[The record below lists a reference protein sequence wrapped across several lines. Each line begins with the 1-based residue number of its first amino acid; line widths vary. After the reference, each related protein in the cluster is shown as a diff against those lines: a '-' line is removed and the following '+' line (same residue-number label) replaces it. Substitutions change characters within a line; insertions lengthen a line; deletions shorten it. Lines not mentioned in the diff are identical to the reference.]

1 MTVSSKSNM
10 AVRLKD
16 IAADLGVST
25 VTVSKVLRGGLD
37 ISERTR
43 ARVLKRM
50 AELNYQP
57 NMQARGLAS
66 GRSFAVGL
74 VVPDLVHPF
83 FGEFAKSLAG
93 ALRASGLALVLA
105 SSEEDP
111 EIERQEIR
119 TLVNRGVDVL
129 LVASCQNM
137 EEAEFFTNGNTP
149 LLLIDRNIPKL
160 KTDFVGSND
169 VMVGEL
175 ATRHLIGLGRKKI
188 AHIGSHGTSPSEDR
202 FKGFRNAL
210 GVAGIKLP
218 KSYVVTRERFDEAG
232 DSAGY
237 RAMQE
242 MLAQKHRPDAVF
254 CYNDLSAVG
263 AMHAAMQ
270 AGLGIPGDIAF
281 VGCGNLRY
289 ADYFKVPL
297 TSVDQS
303 IERMGEAAAR
313 RVLTLSTVPGD
324 APQTTLLEPRLI
336 VRRSTVAG

>member
-1 MTVSSKSNM
+1 
-10 AVRLKD
+10 
-16 IAADLGVST
+16 

-37 ISERTR
+37 IGERTR

-119 TLVNRGVDVL
+119 TLANRGVDVL
-129 LVASCQNM
+129 LVASCQRS
-137 EEAEFFTNGNTP
+137 EEAGFFTRKGLP
-149 LLLIDRNIPKL
+149 ILLIDRNIPKL
-160 KTDFVGSND
+160 GTDFVGTDD
-169 VMVGEL
+169 VLVGEL
-175 ATRHLIGLGRKKI
+175 ATRHLIGLGRKRL
-188 AHIGSHGTSPSEDR
+188 AHIGGQGTSPSIDR
-202 FKGFRNAL
+202 LKGFRNAL
-210 GVAGIKLP
+210 AVAGIKLP
-218 KSYVVTRERFDEAG
+218 RSYVVTRERFEETG

-242 MLAQKHRPDAVF
+242 LLAQKQRPDAVF
-254 CYNDLSAVG
+254 CYNDLSAIG
-263 AMHAAMQ
+263 AMQAAMQ
-270 AGLGIPGDIAF
+270 AGLSIPGDIAF
-281 VGCGNLRY
+281 AGCGNLRY
-289 ADYFKVPL
+289 AQYLKVPL

-303 IERMGEAAAR
+303 VERMGEAAAR
-313 RVLTLSTVPGD
+313 RALALSIKPD
-324 APQTTLLEPRLI
+324 DLPQTAFVEPKLI
-336 VRRSTVAG
+336 VRQSTVAG

>member
-1 MTVSSKSNM
+1 M

-37 ISERTR
+37 IGERTR

-74 VVPDLVHPF
+74 IVPDLVHPF
-83 FGEFAKSLAG
+83 FGEFGKYLAG

-119 TLVNRGVDVL
+119 TLLNRGVDVL
-129 LVASCQNM
+129 VVASCQAI
-137 EEAEFFTNGNTP
+137 EDAEFVSPDGPP
-149 LLLIDRNIPKL
+149 LLLIDRNIPRL
-160 KTDFVGSND
+160 MTDFVGSND
-169 VMVGEL
+169 VLVGEL
-175 ATRHLIGLGRKKI
+175 ATRHLIALGRRRI
-188 AHIGSHGTSPSEDR
+188 AHIGGHGTSPAIDR
-202 FKGFRNAL
+202 LKGFRNAL
-210 GVAGIKLP
+210 STAGIKLP
-218 KSYVVTRERFDEAG
+218 KSYVVTRERFEERG

-242 MLAQKHRPDAVF
+242 LLAQKHPPDAVF
-254 CYNDLSAVG
+254 CYNDLSAIG
-263 AMHAAMQ
+263 AMEAAMQ
-270 AGLGIPGDIAF
+270 AGLSIPGDIAF
-281 VGCGNLRY
+281 AGCGNLRY
-289 ADYFKVPL
+289 AQYLKVPL

-313 RVLTLSTVPGD
+313 RVLTLSTKPDD
-324 APQTTLLEPRLI
+324 APRTFFVEPKLI
-336 VRRSTVAG
+336 VRQSTVAG

>member
-1 MTVSSKSNM
+1 
-10 AVRLKD
+10 
-16 IAADLGVST
+16 
-25 VTVSKVLRGGLD
+25 
-37 ISERTR
+37 
-43 ARVLKRM
+43 
-50 AELNYQP
+50 
-57 NMQARGLAS
+57 MQARGLAS

-129 LVASCQNM
+129 LVASCQRI
-137 EEAEFFTNGNTP
+137 EEAEFFTRKGLP
-149 LLLIDRNIPKL
+149 ILLIDRNVPRL
-160 KTDFVGSND
+160 GTDFVGSND
-169 VMVGEL
+169 VLVGEL
-175 ATRHLIGLGRKKI
+175 ATRHLIGLGRRRL
-188 AHIGSHGTSPSEDR
+188 AHIGGQGTSPSMDR

-218 KSYVVTRERFDEAG
+218 KSYVVTRERFEETG

-242 MLAQKHRPDAVF
+242 LLAQKHRPDAVF
-254 CYNDLSAVG
+254 CYNDLSAIG
-263 AMHAAMQ
+263 AMQATMQ
-270 AGLGIPGDIAF
+270 AGLTIPGDIAF
-281 VGCGNLRY
+281 AGCGNLRY
-289 ADYFKVPL
+289 AEYLKVPL

-303 IERMGEAAAR
+303 IERMGETAAR
-313 RVLTLSTVPGD
+313 RALALSIKPD
-324 APQTTLLEPRLI
+324 DLPQTAFVEPKLI
-336 VRRSTVAG
+336 VRHSTVAG

>member
-1 MTVSSKSNM
+1 M

-25 VTVSKVLRGGLD
+25 VTVSKVLRGGVD
-37 ISERTR
+37 IGERTR

-83 FGEFAKSLAG
+83 FGEFAKALAG
-93 ALRASGLALVLA
+93 TLRASGLALVLA

-111 EIERQEIR
+111 EIERQEVR

-129 LVASCQNM
+129 LVASCQRSD
-137 EEAEFFTNGNTP
+137 EAEFFTRKGLP
-149 LLLIDRNIPKL
+149 VLLIDRNLPDL
-160 KTDFVGSND
+160 GTDFVGSND
-169 VMVGEL
+169 VLVGEL
-175 ATRHLIGLGRKKI
+175 ATRHLIGLGRRRL
-188 AHIGSHGTSPSEDR
+188 AHIGSQGTSPSIDR
-202 FKGFRNAL
+202 LRGFRNAL
-210 GVAGIKLP
+210 GVAGLRLP
-218 KSYVVTRERFDEAG
+218 KGYVVTRERFEETG

-242 MLAQKHRPDAVF
+242 LLAQKQRPDAVF
-254 CYNDLSAVG
+254 CYNDLSAIG
-263 AMHAAMQ
+263 AMQAAMQ
-270 AGLGIPGDIAF
+270 AGLSIPGDIAF
-281 VGCGNLRY
+281 AGCGNLRY
-289 ADYFKVPL
+289 AEYLKVPL

-303 IERMGEAAAR
+303 IERMGEAAAKR
-313 RVLTLSTVPGD
+313 ALALSVKPD
-324 APQTTLLEPRLI
+324 DLPQTTFVEPKLI
-336 VRRSTVAG
+336 VRQSTVAG

>member
-1 MTVSSKSNM
+1 M

-37 ISERTR
+37 IGERTR

-111 EIERQEIR
+111 EVERQEIR

-129 LVASCQNM
+129 LVASCQRS
-137 EEAEFFTNGNTP
+137 EQAEFFTRKGLP
-149 LLLIDRNIPKL
+149 ILLIDRNIPKL
-160 KTDFVGSND
+160 KTDFVGTDD
-169 VMVGEL
+169 VLVGEL
-175 ATRHLIGLGRKKI
+175 ATRHLIGLGRKRL
-188 AHIGSHGTSPSEDR
+188 AHIGGQGTSPSVDR
-202 FKGFRNAL
+202 LKGFRNAL
-210 GVAGIKLP
+210 AVAGIKLP
-218 KSYVVTRERFDEAG
+218 RSYVVTRERFEETG

-242 MLAQKHRPDAVF
+242 LLAQKQRPDAVF
-254 CYNDLSAVG
+254 CYNDLSAIG
-263 AMHAAMQ
+263 AMHAAIQ
-270 AGLGIPGDIAF
+270 AGMSIPGDIAF
-281 VGCGNLRY
+281 AGCGNLRY
-289 ADYFKVPL
+289 AEYLKVPL

-313 RVLTLSTVPGD
+313 RALALSIKPD
-324 APQTTLLEPRLI
+324 DLPQTAFVEPKLV
-336 VRRSTVAG
+336 VRQSTVAG

>member
-1 MTVSSKSNM
+1 M

-25 VTVSKVLRGGLD
+25 VTVSKVLRGRLD
-37 ISERTR
+37 IGERTR
-43 ARVLKRM
+43 ARVLQRM

-83 FGEFAKSLAG
+83 FGEFARSLAG

-105 SSEEDP
+105 SSEEDV
-111 EIERQEIR
+111 EIERQEIL

-129 LVASCQNM
+129 LVASCQPIDK
-137 EEAEFFTNGNTP
+137 AEFLSGKGP
-149 LLLIDRNIPKL
+149 PILLIDRNIPRL
-160 KTDFVGSND
+160 AADFVGSND
-169 VMVGEL
+169 VLVGEM
-175 ATRHLIGLGRKKI
+175 ATRHLIGLGRRKI
-188 AHIGSHGTSPSEDR
+188 AHIGGHGTSPAMDR
-202 FKGFRNAL
+202 FQGFRNAL
-210 GVAGIKLP
+210 GIAGIKLP
-218 KSYVVTRERFDEAG
+218 RNYVITRDRFDEAG

-242 MLAQKHRPDAVF
+242 LLSQKQRPDAVF

-263 AMHAAMQ
+263 AMQAAMQ
-270 AGLGIPGDIAF
+270 AGLTIPGDIAF
-281 VGCGNLRY
+281 AGCGNLRY

-303 IERMGEAAAR
+303 VDRMGEAAAR
-313 RVLTLSTVPGD
+313 RVLTLSTKPDD
-324 APQTTLLEPRLI
+324 AAETCLIEPKLI
-336 VRRSTVAG
+336 VRRSTVPS

>member
-1 MTVSSKSNM
+1 M
-10 AVRLKD
+10 AIRLKD

-25 VTVSKVLRGGLD
+25 VTVSKVLRGGMD
-37 ISERTR
+37 IGERTR
-43 ARVLKRM
+43 ARVLQRM

-93 ALRASGLALVLA
+93 ALRTSGLALVLA

-129 LVASCQNM
+129 LVASCQRS
-137 EEAEFFTNGNTP
+137 EESDFFTGQRP
-149 LLLIDRNIPKL
+149 PIMLIDRNIPKL
-160 KTDFVGSND
+160 RADFVGSDD
-169 VMVGEL
+169 VLVGEL
-175 ATRHLIGLGRKKI
+175 ATRHLIGLGRKRL
-188 AHIGSHGTSPSEDR
+188 AHIGGQGTTPSMDR
-202 FKGFRNAL
+202 LKGFRNAL
-210 GVAGIKLP
+210 SVAGIRLP
-218 KSYVVTRERFDEAG
+218 KSYVVTRDRFEETG

-242 MLAQKHRPDAVF
+242 LLAQKQWPDAVF
-254 CYNDLSAVG
+254 CYNDLSAIG
-263 AMHAAMQ
+263 AMQAAMQ
-270 AGLGIPGDIAF
+270 AGLSIPGEIAF

-289 ADYFKVPL
+289 AEYLKVPL
-297 TSVDQS
+297 SSVDQS

-313 RVLTLSTVPGD
+313 RALALSIKPD
-324 APQTTLLEPRLI
+324 DSPQTTLVEPKLL
-336 VRRSTVAG
+336 VRQSSVAR

>member
-1 MTVSSKSNM
+1 M

-37 ISERTR
+37 IGERTR

-83 FGEFAKSLAG
+83 FGEFAKALAG

-129 LVASCQNM
+129 LVASCQRS
-137 EEAEFFTNGNTP
+137 EDAEILTQKSVP
-149 LLLIDRNIPKL
+149 ILLIDRNIPHL
-160 KTDFVGSND
+160 GADFVGSDD
-169 VMVGEL
+169 VLVGEM
-175 ATRHLIGLGRKKI
+175 ATRHLIGLGRRRL
-188 AHIGSHGTSPSEDR
+188 AHIGGQGTSPSINR
-202 FKGFRNAL
+202 LKGFRNAL
-210 GVAGIKLP
+210 SVAGIRLP
-218 KSYVVTRERFDEAG
+218 KNYVVTRERFEESG

-242 MLAQKHRPDAVF
+242 LLAQKQRPDAVF
-254 CYNDLSAVG
+254 CYNDLSAIG
-263 AMHAAMQ
+263 AMQAAMQ
-270 AGLGIPGDIAF
+270 AGLSVPGDLAF
-281 VGCGNLRY
+281 AGCGNLRY
-289 ADYFKVPL
+289 AEYLKVPL

-313 RVLTLSTVPGD
+313 RALTLSIKPD
-324 APQTTLLEPRLI
+324 DQPQTAFVEPKLI
-336 VRRSTVAG
+336 VRQSSVPA

>member
-1 MTVSSKSNM
+1 M

-25 VTVSKVLRGGLD
+25 VTVSKVLRGGVD
-37 ISERTR
+37 IGERTR

-83 FGEFAKSLAG
+83 FGEFAKALAG
-93 ALRASGLALVLA
+93 ALRASGLAVVLA

-111 EIERQEIR
+111 DIERQEIR

-129 LVASCQNM
+129 LVASCQRS
-137 EEAEFFTNGNTP
+137 EEAEFSTRKGLP
-149 LLLIDRNIPKL
+149 IVLIDRNLPTL
-160 KTDFVGSND
+160 GTDYVGSND
-169 VMVGEL
+169 VLVGEL
-175 ATRHLIGLGRKKI
+175 ATRHLIGLGRRRL
-188 AHIGSHGTSPSEDR
+188 AHIGGQGTSPSIDR
-202 FKGFRNAL
+202 LRGFRNAL
-210 GVAGIKLP
+210 AVAGIRLP
-218 KSYVVTRERFDEAG
+218 KGYVVTRERFEETG

-242 MLAQKHRPDAVF
+242 LLAQKQRPDAVF
-254 CYNDLSAVG
+254 CYNDLSAIG
-263 AMHAAMQ
+263 AMQATMQ
-270 AGLGIPGDIAF
+270 AGLSIPGDIAF
-281 VGCGNLRY
+281 AGCGNLRY
-289 ADYFKVPL
+289 AEYLKVPL

-303 IERMGEAAAR
+303 IERMGEMAAKRA
-313 RVLTLSTVPGD
+313 LALSIKPD
-324 APQTTLLEPRLI
+324 DLPQTHFVEPKLI
-336 VRRSTVAG
+336 VRQSTVAG

>member
-1 MTVSSKSNM
+1 M

-37 ISERTR
+37 IGERTR

-74 VVPDLVHPF
+74 IVPDLVHPF
-83 FGEFAKSLAG
+83 FGEFAKYLAG

-129 LVASCQNM
+129 VVASCQGI
-137 EEAEFFTNGNTP
+137 EEAEFVSAGGP
-149 LLLIDRNIPKL
+149 PILLIDRNIPRL

-169 VMVGEL
+169 M
-175 ATRHLIGLGRKKI
+175 LGRVNWRPV
-188 AHIGSHGTSPSEDR
+188 TS
-202 FKGFRNAL
+202 L
-210 GVAGIKLP
+210 LWVAGGSPTLAA
-218 KSYVVTRERFDEAG
+218 TERVLRSTGSRVF
-232 DSAGY
+232 
-237 RAMQE
+237 AM
-242 MLAQKHRPDAVF
+242 
-254 CYNDLSAVG
+254 LSAS
-263 AMHAAMQ
+263 
-270 AGLGIPGDIAF
+270 P
-281 VGCGNLRY
+281 
-289 ADYFKVPL
+289 
-297 TSVDQS
+297 
-303 IERMGEAAAR
+303 E
-313 RVLTLSTVPGD
+313 
-324 APQTTLLEPRLI
+324 
-336 VRRSTVAG
+336 

>member
-1 MTVSSKSNM
+1 M

-25 VTVSKVLRGGLD
+25 VTVSKVLRGGVD

-93 ALRASGLALVLA
+93 ALRASGLALVLS

-129 LVASCQNM
+129 LVASCQRM
-137 EEAEFFTNGNTP
+137 EDAEFSTRKGLP
-149 LLLIDRNIPKL
+149 ILLIDRNIPRL
-160 KTDFVGSND
+160 GGDFVGSND
-169 VMVGEL
+169 VLVGEL
-175 ATRHLIGLGRKKI
+175 ATRHLIGLGRKRI
-188 AHIGSHGTSPSEDR
+188 AHIGSQGTSPSVDR
-202 FKGFRNAL
+202 FQGFRNAL
-210 GVAGIKLP
+210 GIAGIKLP
-218 KSYVVTRERFDEAG
+218 KSYVVTRERFEETG

-242 MLAQKHRPDAVF
+242 LLAQKQRPDAVF
-254 CYNDLSAVG
+254 CYNDLSAIG
-263 AMHAAMQ
+263 AMQAAMQ
-270 AGLGIPGDIAF
+270 AGLSIPGDIAF
-281 VGCGNLRY
+281 AGCGNLRY
-289 ADYFKVPL
+289 AEYLKVPL

-303 IERMGEAAAR
+303 IERMGEMAAR
-313 RVLTLSTVPGD
+313 RALALSLKPEH
-324 APQTTLLEPRLI
+324 APQTNFVEPKLI
-336 VRRSTVAG
+336 VRQSTVAR

>member
-1 MTVSSKSNM
+1 M

-37 ISERTR
+37 IGERTR
-43 ARVLKRM
+43 ARVLQRM

-66 GRSFAVGL
+66 GRSFAIGL

-83 FGEFAKSLAG
+83 FGEFARSLAG
-93 ALRASGLALVLA
+93 AIRASGLVLVLT

-111 EIERQEIR
+111 EMERQEIR
-119 TLVNRGVDVL
+119 TLVSRGVDVL
-129 LVASCQNM
+129 LVASCQRSN
-137 EEAEFFTNGNTP
+137 EAEFVTEKGP
-149 LLLIDRNIPKL
+149 PILLIDRNIPRL
-160 KTDFVGSND
+160 GADFVGCDD
-169 VMVGEL
+169 VLVGEM
-175 ATRHLIGLGRKKI
+175 ATRHLIGLGRRRL
-188 AHIGSHGTSPSEDR
+188 AHIGAQGTSPSINR
-202 FKGFRNAL
+202 LKGFRNAL
-210 GVAGIKLP
+210 SVAGIRLP
-218 KSYVVTRERFDEAG
+218 KSYVITRERFEETG

-242 MLAQKHRPDAVF
+242 LLAQKQRPDAVF
-254 CYNDLSAVG
+254 CYNDLSAIG
-263 AMHAAMQ
+263 AMQ
-270 AGLGIPGDIAF
+270 AAIQAGLSIPGDIAF

-289 ADYFKVPL
+289 AEYLKIPL

-313 RVLTLSTVPGD
+313 RALALSAKPDDPPRTVFV
-324 APQTTLLEPRLI
+324 EPKLI
-336 VRRSTVAG
+336 VRQSSVAA

>member
-1 MTVSSKSNM
+1 M
-10 AVRLKD
+10 AIRLKD

-37 ISERTR
+37 IGERTR
-43 ARVLKRM
+43 ARVLQRM

-66 GRSFAVGL
+66 GRSFAIGL

-93 ALRASGLALVLA
+93 NLRASGLALVVA

-129 LVASCQNM
+129 LVASCQRGK
-137 EEAEFFTNGNTP
+137 EAQFFTGKP
-149 LLLIDRNIPKL
+149 PILLIDRNIPNL
-160 KTDFVGSND
+160 RSNFVGSDN
-169 VMVGEL
+169 VLVGEL
-175 ATRHLIGLGRKKI
+175 ATRHLIGLGRKRL
-188 AHIGSHGTSPSEDR
+188 AHIGGQGTSPSMDR
-202 FKGFRNAL
+202 LKGFRNAL
-210 GVAGIKLP
+210 SVAGIKLP
-218 KSYVVTRERFDEAG
+218 RGYVVTRERFEETG

-242 MLAQKHRPDAVF
+242 LLAQKQRPDAVF
-254 CYNDLSAVG
+254 CYNDLSAIG
-263 AMHAAMQ
+263 AMQAAMQ
-270 AGLGIPGDIAF
+270 AGLSIPGDIAF

-289 ADYFKVPL
+289 AEYLKVPL

-313 RVLTLSTVPGD
+313 RALALSLKPED
-324 APQTTLLEPRLI
+324 LPQTALVEPKLI
-336 VRRSTVAG
+336 VRQSTVAR

>member
-1 MTVSSKSNM
+1 M

-37 ISERTR
+37 IGERTR

-129 LVASCQNM
+129 LVASCQRS
-137 EEAEFFTNGNTP
+137 EEAEFFTRKGP
-149 LLLIDRNIPKL
+149 PILLIDRNIPKL
-160 KTDFVGSND
+160 GTDFVG
-169 VMVGEL
+169 
-175 ATRHLIGLGRKKI
+175 IGRCAGGR
-188 AHIGSHGTSPSEDR
+188 T
-202 FKGFRNAL
+202 
-210 GVAGIKLP
+210 
-218 KSYVVTRERFDEAG
+218 G
-232 DSAGY
+232 DTPP
-237 RAMQE
+237 
-242 MLAQKHRPDAVF
+242 HRP
-254 CYNDLSAVG
+254 G
-263 AMHAAMQ
+263 
-270 AGLGIPGDIAF
+270 P
-281 VGCGNLRY
+281 
-289 ADYFKVPL
+289 
-297 TSVDQS
+297 
-303 IERMGEAAAR
+303 
-313 RVLTLSTVPGD
+313 
-324 APQTTLLEPRLI
+324 
-336 VRRSTVAG
+336 

>member
-1 MTVSSKSNM
+1 M
-10 AVRLKD
+10 AIRLKD

-25 VTVSKVLRGGLD
+25 VTVSKVLRGGMD
-37 ISERTR
+37 IGERTR
-43 ARVLKRM
+43 ARVLQRM

-93 ALRASGLALVLA
+93 ALRTSGLALVLA

-119 TLVNRGVDVL
+119 TLVTRGVDVL
-129 LVASCQNM
+129 LVASCQRS
-137 EEAEFFTNGNTP
+137 EEADFFTAKRP
-149 LLLIDRNIPKL
+149 PIMLIDRNIPKL
-160 KTDFVGSND
+160 RADFVGSDD
-169 VMVGEL
+169 VLVGEL
-175 ATRHLIGLGRKKI
+175 ATRHLIGLGRKRL
-188 AHIGSHGTSPSEDR
+188 AHIGGQGTTPSMDR
-202 FKGFRNAL
+202 LKGFRNAL
-210 GVAGIKLP
+210 SVAGIRLP
-218 KSYVVTRERFDEAG
+218 KSYVVTRDRFEETG

-242 MLAQKHRPDAVF
+242 LLAQKQRPDAVF
-254 CYNDLSAVG
+254 CYNDLSAIG
-263 AMHAAMQ
+263 AMQAAMQ
-270 AGLGIPGDIAF
+270 AGLSIPGDIAF

-289 ADYFKVPL
+289 AEYLKVPL

-303 IERMGEAAAR
+303 IERMGEASAR
-313 RVLTLSTVPGD
+313 RALALSIKPD
-324 APQTTLLEPRLI
+324 DSPQTTLVEPKLL
-336 VRRSTVAG
+336 VRQSSVAR